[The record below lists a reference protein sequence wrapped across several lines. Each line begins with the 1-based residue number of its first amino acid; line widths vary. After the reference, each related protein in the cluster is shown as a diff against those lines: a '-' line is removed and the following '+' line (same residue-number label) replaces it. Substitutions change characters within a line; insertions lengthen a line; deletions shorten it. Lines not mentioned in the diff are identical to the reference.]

1 MNVFFTNDV
10 EHTSV
15 TGSTWERIAE
25 QVNQVTLPR
34 LLDLY
39 DKYDV
44 KSTFFVLGELA
55 ELCPNIVKQIV
66 SHGQEVGSHGYQ
78 HNRNRT
84 FDTMSLDD
92 QIKELKHSKE
102 LLEQIGG
109 QEVVSFRAP
118 ALRVNSNTPQ
128 ALCEAGYKFD
138 SSVAPQRLDA
148 CMSYGAKENRKWL
161 KAPRTIYQTALDNLA
176 RRGDCEIIEVPVS
189 AFGVPYIGTVMRI
202 APKLLLPIT
211 RNTLYLEACMH
222 DIPVN
227 FLFHPSEAV
236 REIEEEMTAN
246 TTTKNGLRHILSH
259 QLRAKMKM
267 KNLNIHAL
275 DLLECEIQFWYKHH
289 ANFMQ
294 IRNACVSNK
303 K

>member
-84 FDTMSLDD
+84 FDVMSLDD

-118 ALRVNSNTPQ
+118 ALRVNSHTPQ

-148 CMSYGAKENRKWL
+148 FMSYGAKEKRKWL
-161 KAPRTIYQTALDNLA
+161 KAPRTIYQTAFDNLA

-202 APKLLLPIT
+202 APKILLPMT
-211 RNTLYLEACMH
+211 RNMLYVEACMH

-236 REIEEEMTAN
+236 REIEEEMTAD
-246 TTTKNGLRHILSH
+246 TTAKNGLKHILSH

-294 IRNACVSNK
+294 IRNACISNK